1 MKKIL
6 ILFAFVII
14 IIGCNQPVN
23 NTANTNL
30 IDNYVQAV
38 EGMDYEK
45 MASFLAD
52 DYMGYGPRI
61 DDSINKSDALIS
73 WKFNSQNIYESINY
87 EKSRS
92 VGITV
97 PNGENQ
103 GDWVSNWA
111 QLNIVFKN
119 DKSEVTV
126 WANTIYQIEDG
137 KISKSYTF
145 YNEAD
150 ILQQLGYSFN

>member
-6 ILFAFVII
+6 ILLAFVLMIVS
-14 IIGCNQPVN
+14 CNQSAHN
-23 NTANTNL
+23 NANAKL
-30 IDNYVQAV
+30 IDNYVKAV
-38 EGMDYEK
+38 ENLDYET
-45 MASFLAD
+45 MASFLAE

-61 DDSINKSDALIS
+61 NDSINKTDVLTS
-73 WKFNSQNIYESINY
+73 WKFNSKNIYESIEY

-92 VGITV
+92 IGIAV
-97 PNGENQ
+97 PDGENQ

-111 QLNIVFKN
+111 QLNIVFKS